1 MMAKIKIKIVIL
13 GNLPHR
19 FNIQK
24 IQQWR
29 SGLFS
34 IVESIDYHSLT
45 SDSDTLGWAYSDEL
59 ISTQLPDFQDSD
71 FLLALTNV
79 PLENDWYSRRLK
91 NNKVIFTFH
100 EIKDYLLYENIPL
113 ENVVLRVLYAYSLG
127 YMRSGGKIPEYHELS
142 GFTHDETRGCLY
154 DMNGI
159 KFDLVE
165 SCVNPIICIDCEHK
179 LSSGKVPLNLISDT
193 KQELKK
199 VKKDLYF
206 RWMDFIKIHPV
217 LSVAISLFSVVFFG
231 SVSSLIATLIYEKLI
246 K

>member
-1 MMAKIKIKIVIL
+1 MAKIKIKVVIL

-24 IQQWR
+24 IQQWE
-29 SGLFS
+29 SNLFA
-34 IVESIDYHSLT
+34 IANDIDYHSLT
-45 SDSDTLGWAYSDEL
+45 SDSDTPGWGYSDAL
-59 ISTQLPDFQDSD
+59 ISKQLPDFEDSN
-71 FLLALTNV
+71 FLIALTNV
-79 PLENDWYSRRLK
+79 PLENNWYSRRLQ
-91 NNKVIFTFH
+91 NNKVVFTFH

-127 YMRSGGKIPEYHELS
+127 YMRSGGKIPEYNEVS

-165 SCVNPIICIDCEHK
+165 SCDGPIICNDCEHT
-179 LSSGKVPLNLISDT
+179 LASGKVPLNLIADT
-193 KQELKK
+193 RKELKK
-199 VKKDLYF
+199 VRKDIYF
-206 RWMDFIKIHPV
+206 RWVDFIKIHPI
-217 LSVAISLFSVVFFG
+217 LSLIISLLSVVFFG
-231 SVSSLIATLIYEKLI
+231 SISSLIATLIYEKLI

>member
-1 MMAKIKIKIVIL
+1 
-13 GNLPHR
+13 
-19 FNIQK
+19 
-24 IQQWR
+24 
-29 SGLFS
+29 
-34 IVESIDYHSLT
+34 
-45 SDSDTLGWAYSDEL
+45 
-59 ISTQLPDFQDSD
+59 
-71 FLLALTNV
+71 
-79 PLENDWYSRRLK
+79 
-91 NNKVIFTFH
+91 
-100 EIKDYLLYENIPL
+100 
-113 ENVVLRVLYAYSLG
+113 
-127 YMRSGGKIPEYHELS
+127 MRSGGKIPEYHELS

-165 SCVNPIICIDCEHK
+165 SCVNPIICIDCEQK

-193 KQELKK
+193 KQELRE

-206 RWMDFIKIHPV
+206 RWMDFIKIHPI

>member
-1 MMAKIKIKIVIL
+1 MAKIKIKIVIL

-24 IQQWR
+24 IQQWQ
-29 SGLFS
+29 SNLFS
-34 IVESIDYHSLT
+34 IAEGIDYHSLT
-45 SDSDTLGWAYSDEL
+45 SDSDTIGWGYSDKL
-59 ISTQLPDFQDSD
+59 ISTQLPDFQDSN

-113 ENVVLRVLYAYSLG
+113 ENVVLRILYAYSLG

-165 SCVNPIICIDCEHK
+165 SCVNPIICSDCEHK

-193 KQELKK
+193 RKELNK

-206 RWMDFIKIHPV
+206 RWVDFIKIHPI
-217 LSVAISLFSVVFFG
+217 LSVMISLFSVVFFG
-231 SVSSLIATLIYEKLI
+231 SASSLIATLIYEELI